1 MKKAA
6 LLFFLTIWI
15 GTTPTYAQ
23 KIHSHNDYEQNVP
36 FWKAFAAGASSI
48 EADVFLINDT
58 LYVAHEKNEIKATRT
73 LENLYLKPIQVLFE
87 KELMDT
93 RPFQLLIDIKT
104 EAHPTLNKIVDT
116 LNPLQ
121 KHLYPIN
128 PDGVQIIISGSRPNS
143 TEYSNFPEYIYFD
156 WQSTDVP
163 QHKEK
168 VALVSLSL
176 SNFTQWTGER
186 PLTQK
191 EKNEVT
197 AIIGKMKKLN
207 KPIRF
212 WASPDTPLAWETLHK
227 LGVDFIGTDM
237 PNAACLFFEKD
248 RK

>member
-1 MKKAA
+1 MNK
-6 LLFFLTIWI
+6 LLF
-15 GTTPTYAQ
+15 
-23 KIHSHNDYEQNVP
+23 
-36 FWKAFAAGASSI
+36 AAICSMAMLAGCQQAEEIVNPGEELPMSI
-48 EADVFLINDT
+48 EASIGKSDVVTGRYAGETPNNVSFKNDD
-58 LYVAHEKNEIKATRT
+58 AIG
-73 LENLYLKPIQVLFE
+73 
-87 KELMDT
+87 
-93 RPFQLLIDIKT
+93 LLV
-104 EAHPTLNKIVDT
+104 N
-116 LNPLQ
+116 N
-121 KHLYPIN
+121 
-128 PDGVQIIISGSRPNS
+128 
-143 TEYSNFPEYIYFD
+143 
-156 WQSTDVP
+156 
-163 QHKEK
+163 
-168 VALVSLSL
+168 